1 MLRVNSAFLGAAML
15 LGSTAVLAKEG
26 ATGRESAPKAVYCW
40 QGANGQWSLHRFK
53 PLIQVNGGTVFAEL
67 TFAASV
73 LEEVRVRKFYADS
86 ELSFDYTFDIT
97 GKLKDLKGSVQVKT
111 VAPKLPGETEPMQIP
126 DWLGEAMLT
135 PGADGK
141 IPPHHVFYSREKD
154 HIEKPDDADKYI
166 AWFNGAP
173 VYRTI
178 SEVPCAARM
187 KEAKEMNATQ
197 E

>member
-1 MLRVNSAFLGAAML
+1 MKRWAVIVGALMLAA
-15 LGSTAVLAKEG
+15 STTVMAN
-26 ATGRESAPKAVYCW
+26 ESAAKAVYCW
-40 QGANGQWSLHRFK
+40 QGANGLWSLHRFK
-53 PLIQVNGGTVFAEL
+53 PLIEVKGGTVFAEL

-86 ELSFDYTFDIT
+86 ELSFDYSFDVT
-97 GKLKDLKGSVQVKT
+97 GKLVALKGSIQVKT
-111 VAPKLPGETEPMQIP
+111 VAPKMPGDAEPMQIP
-126 DWLGEAMLT
+126 DWLGEATLT

-141 IPPHHVFYSREKD
+141 VPPHHVFYSREKD

-166 AWFNGAP
+166 AWFNSAP
-173 VYRTI
+173 AYRTI

-187 KEAKEMNATQ
+187 KEAREMNATQ

>member
-1 MLRVNSAFLGAAML
+1 VKNWAVVGAVVMLAASTTVLLKESAA
-15 LGSTAVLAKEG
+15 ST
-26 ATGRESAPKAVYCW
+26 SAPKAVYCW
-40 QGANGQWSLHRFK
+40 QGANGQWSLQRFK
-53 PLIQVNGGTVFAEL
+53 PLIDVKGGTVFAEL

-86 ELSFDYTFDIT
+86 ELSFDYMFDVT
-97 GKLKDLKGSVQVKT
+97 GKLKEIKGSVQVKT
-111 VAPKLPGETEPMQIP
+111 VAPKMTGDAEPMQIP

-166 AWFNGAP
+166 AWFNSAP

-187 KEAKEMNATQ
+187 KEAREMNATQ